1 MHRGNTWNQRL
12 GWACSLMLMGAG
24 CTALRQSTPPPMAA
38 EAPAPTCPESIAAAR
53 PLELDSWPRLRP
65 RTWLPGL
72 TPAQLGFAEESTVQ
86 EAFRKELPLA
96 NGTMEVLG
104 LEERPEAGRLDGGA
118 TVLLLKPEPPGH
130 CVVNHWSSWF
140 SFGPELSLAGS
151 WVAPNRTLA
160 ILLLKAEDPPGVEAP
175 EVRWAVLATDGHRV
189 WSALG
194 EPPRHLLLVPSVSL
208 LPKGQQLYLDVQQER
223 VTRLR
228 LGPEGRFT
236 PPGPAR

>member
-1 MHRGNTWNQRL
+1 V
-12 GWACSLMLMGAG
+12 
-24 CTALRQSTPPPMAA
+24 A

-53 PLELDSWPRLRP
+53 PLELDASPRLRP
-65 RTWLPGL
+65 RSWLASL
-72 TPAQLGFAEESTVQ
+72 APAQLGFSPEHTVQ

-96 NGTMEVLG
+96 NGTLEVLG

-118 TVLLLKPEPPGH
+118 SVLLLTPEARGH

-140 SFGPELSLAGS
+140 SFAPELALAGS
-151 WVAPNRTLA
+151 WVSPNRTLA
-160 ILLLKAEDPPGVEAP
+160 ILLLKAEDPPGTEAG
-175 EVRWAVLATDGHRV
+175 EVRWVVLATDGHRV

-208 LPKGQQLYLDVQQER
+208 VPKGQQLYLDVQQAR

-228 LGPEGRFT
+228 LSPEGRFT
-236 PPGPAR
+236 PPGR